1 MREQLRM
8 ALVLNGGVSLAV
20 WMGGVVHELD
30 LLRRASADGL
40 DRAQQPRPYDQPVF
54 DRWRE
59 LSRAGG
65 RQRTVV
71 VDVIAG
77 TSAGGINGSLL
88 ATAVANKGSLDPDEA
103 DPTGKPGPWLREQWA
118 ELGAL
123 TPGQLLPDPPPAEQ
137 PPSVLNGAHFL
148 TQLRRVLGRLGSG
161 GLGDPVTLFLTSSG
175 LGAHSIVARDAA
187 GQAFS
192 VADHRF
198 LYRFSCG
205 RRTTYHPGGVY
216 VQEQVSDF
224 ARVDDLAT
232 ASRASASFPVAF
244 APIQE
249 TADLDQ
255 QPPRVRP
262 SIDKQQASTPSWL
275 MDGGVLDNAPF
286 GPVLDEIT
294 RRPVHGPSDE
304 YVNSSRYVLY
314 VVPSSGGTGPAPAT
328 DDTQPG
334 WKAALSAALRY
345 PSEADLR
352 GDVDELE
359 QLLLEADASW
369 SDTQRLQDT
378 CIADPTEAGRIRR
391 AAAELE
397 PAYIRARAAGG
408 LWEAITRASPAG
420 TTVLDVAAPI
430 SSQDV
435 TEILEAQ
442 PLWLPPLGAEP
453 VQPLL
458 ADGGM
463 RIWPW
468 GTGPAERVLRLMLR
482 SHRTPGAAVPA
493 DVADD
498 LVTIDKALE
507 RVVALRDALGDALGA
522 AELPPPGER
531 KAYTAAVNGIF
542 TRLDIPG
549 QLGAAIE
556 PVADARPDELRTALA
571 VEIVSRC
578 TSARVPL
585 QRSAPFRFLRL
596 GPDIA
601 LPVLDETAAHGPA
614 TELGDRILY
623 GTQVNHFGA
632 FGAVDWRRWD
642 WMLGRLH
649 GAAHLGHLLGADAEW
664 IKNTQLAILAAEG
677 SSLPEFVTGVGTM
690 AADFPSEPD
699 GRGRALITMRDQ
711 LSRTTEG
718 EKTLLGLGDRL
729 VDVSPGLSAPV
740 GKWAK
745 AVLER
750 QWTSGAT
757 LYRWARW
764 FTEPARTVLWQRLV
778 HDPPQ
783 HPTARPWPLAGWLVA
798 VCALVTAALVAGA
811 VLTSGAVAVVLAVLG
826 GVVLAV
832 TAVLFAARVWVDRRR
847 RQLENRVANA
857 IPALPAKGG

>member
-30 LLRRASADGL
+30 LLRRACSDGL
-40 DRAQQPRPYDQPVF
+40 DPAQQPRPYDQVVF

-65 RQRTVV
+65 RERAVV

-77 TSAGGINGSLL
+77 TSAGGLNGALL
-88 ATAVANKGSLDPDEA
+88 ATAVANKGSLDPDRA
-103 DPTGKPGPWLREQWA
+103 DPAAMPGPWLREQWA

-123 TPGQLLPDPPPAEQ
+123 TPGQLLPPPDEQ
-137 PPSVLNGAHFL
+137 PPSVLDGGHFL
-148 TQLRRVLGRLGSG
+148 NQLRRVLGCLSSG
-161 GLGDPVTLFLTSSG
+161 GAGNQVTLFLTASG
-175 LGAHSIVARDAA
+175 LGPHNIVARDAA

-198 LYRFSCG
+198 LYRFSRG
-205 RRTTYHPGGVY
+205 RHTAYHPDGVY
-216 VQEQVSDF
+216 EQKEVSDF

-244 APIQE
+244 APVQE

-255 QPPRVRP
+255 RPPRVRP
-262 SIDKQQASTPSWL
+262 PVDKQRKSGRSWL

-286 GPVLDEIT
+286 GPVLDEIA
-294 RRPVHGPSDE
+294 RRPVHASTGQ
-304 YVNSSRYVLY
+304 YVNSSRYLLY
-314 VVPSSGGTGPAPAT
+314 VVPSSGGAGPTPET
-328 DDTQPG
+328 DGRQPG
-334 WKAALSAALRY
+334 WTAALGAALRY

-352 GDVDELE
+352 GDVEELE
-359 QLLLEADASW
+359 QLLFDADASW

-378 CIADPTEAGRIRR
+378 CIADPAEADRVRR
-391 AAAELE
+391 AAIDLQ
-397 PAYIRARAAGG
+397 PAYARGRAAGG
-408 LWEAITRASPAG
+408 VWEAITLASPSG

-435 TEILEAQ
+435 VEILAAQ
-442 PLWLPPLGAEP
+442 PLWLPPPAAEP

-458 ADGGM
+458 GEPGA
-463 RIWPW
+463 RTWPW
-468 GTGPAERVLRLMLR
+468 GTGPADRVLRLMLR
-482 SHRTPGAAVPA
+482 SHRTEPVSEP
-493 DVADD
+493 VAEA
-498 LVTIDKALE
+498 LVKIDTALD
-507 RVVALRDALGDALGA
+507 RVVAVRDALEAQLA
-522 AELPPPGER
+522 TTVLPTNDDRREV
-531 KAYTAAVNGIF
+531 TAAVNEIF
-542 TRLDIPG
+542 TRLDIPRA
-549 QLGAAIE
+549 LGAAIE
-556 PVADARPDELRTALA
+556 PVADLLADELRTALA

-578 TSARVPL
+578 TSARMPL

-596 GPDIA
+596 GPDVA
-601 LPVLDETAAHGPA
+601 LPVLEETTAREPAA
-614 TELGDRILY
+614 ELGDRILY
-623 GTQVNHFGA
+623 GTQVSHFGA

-649 GAAHLGHLLGADAEW
+649 GAAHLGRLLGAGPDW
-664 IKNTQLAILAAEG
+664 IKDTQLAILAAEG
-677 SSLPEFVTGVGTM
+677 SSLPQFVTGVRTM
-690 AADFPSEPD
+690 AEDFPSEQD
-699 GRGRALITMRDQ
+699 GRGRGRALITMRNE
-711 LSRTTEG
+711 LSKTVEG

-745 AVLER
+745 AVLQRE
-750 QWTSGAT
+750 WTSGAT

-764 FTEPARTVLWQRLV
+764 FTEPARKVLWQRLV

-783 HPTARPWPLAGWLVA
+783 HATARPWPLASWLLAVSALVA
-798 VCALVTAALVAGA
+798 AALVAGA

-832 TAVLFAARVWVDRRR
+832 AAILLTARLWVDRRR
-847 RQLENRVANA
+847 RQLEHRVAKA
-857 IPALPAKGG
+857 VPALPARGG